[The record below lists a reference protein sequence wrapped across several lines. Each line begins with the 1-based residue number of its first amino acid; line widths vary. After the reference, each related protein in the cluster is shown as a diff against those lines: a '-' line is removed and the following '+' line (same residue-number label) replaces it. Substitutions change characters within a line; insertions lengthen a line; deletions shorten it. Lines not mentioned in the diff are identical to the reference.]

1 MSTYILSDIHG
12 DYEGYQTI
20 IEKIHFSKDDVL
32 YVNGDVLDRGTGSLQ
47 ILQHMMMQPNIYPI
61 LGNHEYMACQCLR
74 FLMQEITEDSIASLE
89 PGMVEGLLE
98 WQNIGGQ
105 QTMDAFHKLTR
116 DEQQDILDY
125 LEEFSLYEEITVKGE
140 TYVIVHAGLDH
151 FAPERPLEDYGL
163 HELIFQ
169 SPDYETVYFPDKY
182 LVTGHLPTRV
192 IEGNPRPDR
201 IYRENRHIA
210 LDCGAGFGGQIGAIC
225 LETGEEYYSGGV

>member
-1 MSTYILSDIHG
+1 MSTYILSDLHG

-20 IEKIHFSKDDVL
+20 LEKIHFSKDDVL

-47 ILQHMMMQPNIYPI
+47 ILLHMMMQQNIYPI

-74 FLMQEITEDSIASLE
+74 FLMQEITEGSIASLE

-116 DEQQDILDY
+116 EEQQDILDY

-140 TYVIVHAGLDH
+140 TYIIVHAGLDH

-163 HELIFQ
+163 HELIFK
-169 SPDYETVYFPDKY
+169 SPDYETVYFSDKY

-192 IEGNPRPDR
+192 IERNPRPDH
-201 IYRENRHIA
+201 IYRANRHIA

-225 LETGEEYYSGGV
+225 LETGEEYYSGE

>member
-1 MSTYILSDIHG
+1 MSTYILSDLHG

-20 IEKIHFSKDDVL
+20 LEKIHFSKDDVL

-47 ILQHMMMQPNIYPI
+47 ILLHMMMQPNIYPI

-105 QTMDAFHKLTR
+105 QTMDAFHKLPR

-192 IEGNPRPDR
+192 IEGNPRPDH
-201 IYRENRHIA
+201 IYKANRHIA